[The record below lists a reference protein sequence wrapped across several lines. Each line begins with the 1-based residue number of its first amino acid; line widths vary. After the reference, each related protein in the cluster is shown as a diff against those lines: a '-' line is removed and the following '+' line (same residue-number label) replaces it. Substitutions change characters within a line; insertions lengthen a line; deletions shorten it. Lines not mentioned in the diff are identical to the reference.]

1 MSFTSAYP
9 VNGSTTNGFTI
20 SSTGNIG
27 LGGGDPSERL
37 NISSSNSVRSCK
49 IIKVA
54 NGYQVEIGC
63 QTFVFESLAN
73 MIYRIEEYYT
83 NPSKTEE
90 HFHLQ
95 GELPIIL
102 PKKK

>member
-1 MSFTSAYP
+1 MSFTNLIETATAT
-9 VNGSTTNGFTI
+9 GLTI
-20 SSTGNIG
+20 NSTGNVG
-27 LGGGDPSERL
+27 LGGASQLHVAGQSVPR
-37 NISSSNSVRSCK
+37 SSK

-73 MIYRIEEYYT
+73 MLYRIDEYYT
-83 NPSKTEE
+83 NPSKIEE
-90 HFHLQ
+90 HFHIQ
-95 GELPIIL
+95 GELPVIL

>member
-1 MSFTSAYP
+1 MNYTDLIARD
-9 VNGSTTNGFTI
+9 TATGFTI
-20 SSTGNIG
+20 NSAGNVG
-27 LGGGDPSERL
+27 LGGASQLHTAGQSVPR
-37 NISSSNSVRSCK
+37 SSK

-73 MIYRIEEYYT
+73 MLYRIDEYYT
-83 NPSKTEE
+83 NPSKIEE
-90 HFHLQ
+90 HFHIQ
-95 GELPIIL
+95 GELPVIL

>member
-1 MSFTSAYP
+1 MSFTNLIATDP
-9 VNGSTTNGFTI
+9 ATGFTI
-20 SSTGNIG
+20 NSTGNAG
-27 LGGGDPSERL
+27 LGSASQLHIRDQSVPR
-37 NISSSNSVRSCK
+37 SSK

-73 MIYRIEEYYT
+73 MLYRLDEYYT
-83 NPSKTEE
+83 NPSKIEE
-90 HFHLQ
+90 HFHIQ
-95 GELPIIL
+95 GELPVIL

>member
-1 MSFTSAYP
+1 MSFTNLIETATATGLTINSA
-9 VNGSTTNGFTI
+9 
-20 SSTGNIG
+20 GNVG

-37 NISSSNSVRSCK
+37 NISSSNATRSCK

-73 MIYRIEEYYT
+73 MLYRLDEYYT
-83 NPSKTEE
+83 NPSKIEE
-90 HFHLQ
+90 HFHIQ
-95 GELPIIL
+95 GELPVIL